1 MSNSASAA
9 SVANAVQPSVM
20 NRCNR
25 WRRCEHISGC
35 LVMVM
40 VMVMLMVMVM
50 VMVLLT
56 VLVLCLQEKDAI
68 APYLNIAEIIR
79 VAKEAGC
86 DAAHP
91 G

>member
-1 MSNSASAA
+1 
-9 SVANAVQPSVM
+9 
-20 NRCNR
+20 
-25 WRRCEHISGC
+25 
-35 LVMVM
+35 MVM

>member
-1 MSNSASAA
+1 M
-9 SVANAVQPSVM
+9 VM
-20 NRCNR
+20 VRVMAM
-25 WRRCEHISGC
+25 
-35 LVMVM
+35 VMVM
-40 VMVMLMVMVM
+40 VMVMVTVM

-56 VLVLCLQEKDAI
+56 VMVLRLQEKDAI